1 MNGLKSKQGGNKM
14 KKENKGMRGVVKN
27 EITGQTWVTKYY
39 PTYKAAHQAA
49 EKLGRRVSVPA
60 NNFYSVIDCDGN
72 AL

>member
-1 MNGLKSKQGGNKM
+1 M

-60 NNFYSVIDCDGN
+60 NNFYSVIDCDG
-72 AL
+72 

>member
-1 MNGLKSKQGGNKM
+1 LKGEKEM

-39 PTYKAAHQAA
+39 PTYQAAHQAA

-60 NNFYSVIDCDGN
+60 NNFYSVIDHEGN
-72 AL
+72 TL